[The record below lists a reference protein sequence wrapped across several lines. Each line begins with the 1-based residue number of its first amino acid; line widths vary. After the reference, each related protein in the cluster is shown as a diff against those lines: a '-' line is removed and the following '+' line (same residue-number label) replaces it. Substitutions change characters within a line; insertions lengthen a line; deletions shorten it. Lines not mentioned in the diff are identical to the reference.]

1 MNGKFRAILSAALY
15 FYAALCGLFI
25 YSWPLNKYEWIL
37 DEPDAVA
44 NGLTFCSL
52 PIDHNA
58 ESSALLP
65 FLSIV
70 VYVIGAG
77 ILTVNRRKPHPTLI
91 IALIL
96 FLLWVGKF
104 FLLAPHC

>member
-1 MNGKFRAILSAALY
+1 M
-15 FYAALCGLFI
+15 
-25 YSWPLNKYEWIL
+25 L

-44 NGLTFCSL
+44 NGLTFCRL
-52 PIDHNA
+52 PIDDNA
-58 ESSALLP
+58 ESAALLP
-65 FLSIV
+65 LVSIV

-77 ILTVNRRKPHPTLI
+77 ILTVNRRKALPTLI

-96 FLLWVGKF
+96 FLLWLGKF